1 MAGTSARNVAVGKP
15 NLAVSGGVLV
25 APVGTARPDS
35 YNGPYDSGYVSVG
48 YVSDEGV
55 TESSERSTEEIRAWG
70 GTKVRTVQT
79 EFGTTLSLTL
89 IESRNADALRLVF
102 GDDNVTASGGEIT
115 IKRNE
120 KVLPHRQFI
129 IDMLDGENSRHL
141 DIGYGQV
148 TEVGDITYVDGEAI
162 SYELTISCDPDD
174 AGDTLVERVA
184 VEGDGD
190 DEGDESG
197 EG

>member
-1 MAGTSARNVAVGKP
+1 MAGTSSRNVAVGKP
-15 NLAVSGGVLV
+15 NLAVSGGILV
-25 APVGTARPDS
+25 APTGTERPS
-35 YNGPYDSGYVSVG
+35 THAGPYDAAYASVG

-55 TESSERSTEEIRAWG
+55 VETSERSTEEIRAWG
-70 GTKVRTVQT
+70 GQKIRTVQT
-79 EFGTTLSLTL
+79 EFGTSLALTL
-89 IESRNADALRLVF
+89 IESRNADALKLVF
-102 GDDNVTASGGEIT
+102 GEDNVSEASGEIV

-148 TEVGDITYVDGEAI
+148 TEVGDISYVDGEAI

-174 AGDTLVERVA
+174 NGDTLIERIA
-184 VEGDGD
+184 SEDAA
-190 DEGDESG
+190 G

>member
-1 MAGTSARNVAVGKP
+1 MAGTSAANVAVGKP

-25 APVGTARPDS
+25 APLGTERPTSFD
-35 YNGPYDSGYVSVG
+35 GPYDSAYVSVG

-89 IESRNADALRLVF
+89 IESRNADTLKLVF
-102 GDDNVTASGGEIT
+102 GEDNVTSSNGEIT

-129 IDMLDGENSRHL
+129 IDMLDGDNSRHL
-141 DIGYGQV
+141 DVGYGQV
-148 TEVGDITYVDGEAI
+148 TEVGDISYVDGEAI

-174 AGDTLVERVA
+174 NGDTLIERVA
-184 VEGDGD
+184 VDEGGD
-190 DEGDESG
+190 DEGDSG
-197 EG
+197 NV